1 MKGKAMKIAL
11 KKDLTPAVHIVVNGR
26 SEIQHNKNN
35 QLILNALQ
43 SANGKASGHT
53 FEYVHQLLKLAEIA
67 ERRLEA
73 LRLPKKYRAG
83 ARFVAVSGEA
93 VPNKYKYTRIATMVK
108 LERGPKC
115 WFLIAAERAEI
126 HQSGGWRRLHITKEQ
141 DKAAVELMRV
151 EYDVI

>member
-1 MKGKAMKIAL
+1 MKIAL
-11 KKDLTPAVHIVVNGR
+11 KKDLTPPVHIVVNGR
-26 SEIQHNKNN
+26 SEIQHNKNF
-35 QLILNALQ
+35 QLIMNALQ
-43 SANGKASGHT
+43 FANGIAGTHT
-53 FEYVHQLLKLAEIA
+53 FDHPYQLLKLAEIA

-93 VPNKYKYTRIATMVK
+93 VPNKYKYARIATMVK

-126 HQSGGWRRLHITKEQ
+126 RQSGGWRRLHITKEQ

>member
-1 MKGKAMKIAL
+1 MKIIL
-11 KKDLTPAVHIVVNGR
+11 KKDENTDKAIV
-26 SEIQHNKNN
+26 SA
-35 QLILNALQ
+35 LN
-43 SANGKASGHT
+43 SANGKAIGHAFT
-53 FEYVHQLLKLAEIA
+53 SAHEIHKLAEIA
-67 ERRLEA
+67 EGRLEA

-83 ARFVAVSGEA
+83 ACFVAVSGEA